1 MVHTHYGRLLVMA
14 ALSFIAMYILM
25 YAMTDALDNVF
36 ANVNQLYMAGLMAA
50 PMVVIELL
58 LMKAMFPN
66 KKLNGLILITS
77 LVAMALFYTGIR
89 KQTAIDDTQF
99 IRSMIPHHSG
109 AILMCN
115 EATITDPE
123 LLKLCESISRSQQ
136 AEISQM
142 KAILARLTK

>member
-1 MVHTHYGRLLVMA
+1 MHTHYGRLLVMA